1 MRYLDDDYD
10 GSMADIA
17 QTLKREPRHLGA
29 LMGMAT
35 ILEARGKREEALR
48 STSACRPSRRIGATS
63 KSRSKELKGRTRWSG
78 TLRAYGLQSR
88 DMARGVTL
96 ALTALAALLA
106 ALWTFTAV
114 QTWRIG
120 RRYPAVGERVYVGG
134 GALHVVERAAEGE
147 ERGAAVLIH
156 GASGNF
162 ADMSVALGE
171 RLSAKGFRVVCVDRP
186 GHGWSERIFGREAAS
201 PVRQAELLLRAADEL
216 GVREAIVVAH
226 SLAGAIGLAM
236 ALDAP
241 QFVRA
246 LVLVAPVSHPWPGR
260 YRLVLHGRRASTSG
274 AAAATLDRAAGRH
287 GGHGRGG
294 AVGVCAPNPAPPRIH
309 QATRL
314 PLGSAA
320 PPFSGQ
326 LPGQR

>member
-1 MRYLDDDYD
+1 M
-10 GSMADIA
+10 
-17 QTLKREPRHLGA
+17 
-29 LMGMAT
+29 
-35 ILEARGKREEALR
+35 
-48 STSACRPSRRIGATS
+48 
-63 KSRSKELKGRTRWSG
+63 
-78 TLRAYGLQSR
+78 
-88 DMARGVTL
+88 TL

-120 RRYPAVGERVYVGG
+120 KRYPAVGERVQVGG

-162 ADMSVALGE
+162 ADLSVALGE

-201 PVRQAELLLRAADEL
+201 PVRQAELLRRAADEL

-246 LVLVAPVSHPWPGR
+246 LVLVAPVSHPWPGGIAWYYTVGAHPLLGPPLR
-260 YRLVLHGRRASTSG
+260 RLIALP
-274 AAAATLDRAAGRH
+274 AGM
-287 GGHGRGG
+287 
-294 AVGVCAPNPAPPRIH
+294 AVMSAGVRSVFAPNPAPDNFIR
-309 QATRL
+309 ATRL
-314 PLGSAA
+314 PLVLRPLHFLANCQDNANLLKAVTALSPRYGEVGRRPKSSPAIPMA
-320 PPFSGQ
+320 SSPRAST
-326 LPGQR
+326 RRVARATSRAHA

>member
-1 MRYLDDDYD
+1 
-10 GSMADIA
+10 
-17 QTLKREPRHLGA
+17 
-29 LMGMAT
+29 
-35 ILEARGKREEALR
+35 
-48 STSACRPSRRIGATS
+48 
-63 KSRSKELKGRTRWSG
+63 
-78 TLRAYGLQSR
+78 
-88 DMARGVTL
+88 VTL

-120 RRYPAVGERVYVGG
+120 KRYPAVGERVHVGG

-162 ADMSVALGE
+162 ADLSVALGE
-171 RLSAKGFRVVCVDRP
+171 RLSARGFRVVCVDRP

-201 PVRQAELLLRAADEL
+201 PVRQAELLLRAAEQL

-246 LVLVAPVSHPWPGR
+246 LVLVAPVSHPWPGGIAWYYTVGAHPLLGPPLR
-260 YRLVLHGRRASTSG
+260 RLIALPAGMAVMG
-274 AAAATLDRAAGRH
+274 A
-287 GGHGRGG
+287 
-294 AVGVCAPNPAPPRIH
+294 GVRSVFAPNPAPGNFIE
-309 QATRL
+309 ATRL
-314 PLGSAA
+314 PLVLRPLHFLANCQDNANLLMAVTALSPRYGEVRAPTEIVAGDSDGVVSTRIHASGCARDIPGARLTILASVGHSPHHIAPDRVVEIVLEAERRASERATEAA
-320 PPFSGQ
+320 
-326 LPGQR
+326 